1 MNTVLNYGH
10 WDLWQLYQ
18 KVTFD
23 GANRIIRVNPDVT
36 QLDIKTDIYS
46 DWKDWVNSKDD
57 NAVWLPAIRTI
68 GGDPTV
74 EGQFAGDIYFLINGW
89 KLYIDLTKVKVTGV
103 LFSDDYDA
111 AYFSYDN
118 VLQFPVQVSSIVAGK
133 EISTTSGG
141 GTSGEYTQILNTI
154 DSTTKSTNTT
164 VQSIDSTVQDTN
176 TKVTSLQS
184 TNAEILTKV
193 LEVWQ
198 LMGLDL
204 SNPKT
209 ITDTSI
215 TVNGIT
221 LSIGQPDE
229 NTTTVTRS

>member
-1 MNTVLNYGH
+1 MNTVFNYGH

-23 GANRIIRVNPDVT
+23 GANRIIRVNPGVT
-36 QLDIKTDIYS
+36 ELNIKSDIYS

-103 LFSDDYDA
+103 LFSDDYEA
-111 AYFSYDN
+111 AYFSYDD
-118 VLQFPVQVSSIVAGK
+118 VIQYPVQISSVVSGSAQIANSDSIAQSNN
-133 EISTTSGG
+133 E
-141 GTSGEYTQILNTI
+141 ILN
-154 DSTTKSTNTT
+154 
-164 VQSIDSTVQDTN
+164 
-176 TKVTSLQS
+176 
-184 TNAEILTKV
+184 KV

-209 ITDTSI
+209 ITDSSI

-221 LSIGQPDE
+221 LTIGQPDKD
-229 NTTTVTRS
+229 TTTVTRS

>member
-1 MNTVLNYGH
+1 MNTVFNYGH

-23 GANRIIRVNPDVT
+23 GANRIIRVNPGVT
-36 QLDIKTDIYS
+36 ELDIKSDIYS
-46 DWKDWVNSKDD
+46 DWKEWVRASSD

-103 LFSDDYDA
+103 LFSDDYET
-111 AYFSYDN
+111 AYFSYDD
-118 VLQFPVQVSSIVAGK
+118 VIQYPVQVSSIV
-133 EISTTSGG
+133 SG
-141 GTSGEYTQILNTI
+141 SAQLVNSASITQANNEILN
-154 DSTTKSTNTT
+154 
-164 VQSIDSTVQDTN
+164 
-176 TKVTSLQS
+176 
-184 TNAEILTKV
+184 KV

-209 ITDTSI
+209 ITDSSI

-221 LSIGQPDE
+221 LTIGQPDKD
-229 NTTTVTRS
+229 TTTVTRS

>member
-23 GANRIIRVNPDVT
+23 GANRIIRVNPGVT
-36 QLDIKTDIYS
+36 ELNIKSDIYS
-46 DWKDWVNSKDD
+46 DWKEWVRSSSD

-74 EGQFAGDIYFLINGW
+74 EGQFAGDIYFLINDW

-103 LFSDDYDA
+103 LFSDDYEA
-111 AYFSYDN
+111 AYFSYDD
-118 VLQFPVQVSSIVAGK
+118 VIQYPVQVSSIV
-133 EISTTSGG
+133 SG
-141 GTSGEYTQILNTI
+141 SAQLVNSDSITQANNEILN
-154 DSTTKSTNTT
+154 
-164 VQSIDSTVQDTN
+164 
-176 TKVTSLQS
+176 
-184 TNAEILTKV
+184 KV

-209 ITDTSI
+209 ITDSSI

-221 LSIGQPDE
+221 LTIGQPDKD
-229 NTTTVTRS
+229 TTTVTRS

>member
-1 MNTVLNYGH
+1 MNTVFNYGH

-74 EGQFAGDIYFLINGW
+74 EGQFAGDIYFLINDW

-103 LFSDDYDA
+103 LFSDDYEA
-111 AYFSYDN
+111 AYFSYDD
-118 VLQFPVQVSSIVAGK
+118 VIQYPVQVSSIV
-133 EISTTSGG
+133 SG
-141 GTSGEYTQILNTI
+141 SAQLVNSDSITQANNEILN
-154 DSTTKSTNTT
+154 
-164 VQSIDSTVQDTN
+164 
-176 TKVTSLQS
+176 
-184 TNAEILTKV
+184 KV

-209 ITDTSI
+209 ITDSSI

-221 LSIGQPDE
+221 LTIGQPDKD
-229 NTTTVTRS
+229 TTTVTRS

>member
-74 EGQFAGDIYFLINGW
+74 EGQFAGDIYFLINDW

-103 LFSDDYDA
+103 LFSDDYEA
-111 AYFSYDN
+111 AYFSYDD
-118 VLQFPVQVSSIVAGK
+118 VIQYPVQVSSIV
-133 EISTTSGG
+133 SG
-141 GTSGEYTQILNTI
+141 SAQLVNSDSITQANNEILN
-154 DSTTKSTNTT
+154 
-164 VQSIDSTVQDTN
+164 
-176 TKVTSLQS
+176 
-184 TNAEILTKV
+184 KV

-209 ITDTSI
+209 ITDSSI

-221 LSIGQPDE
+221 LTIGQPDKD
-229 NTTTVTRS
+229 TTTVTRS